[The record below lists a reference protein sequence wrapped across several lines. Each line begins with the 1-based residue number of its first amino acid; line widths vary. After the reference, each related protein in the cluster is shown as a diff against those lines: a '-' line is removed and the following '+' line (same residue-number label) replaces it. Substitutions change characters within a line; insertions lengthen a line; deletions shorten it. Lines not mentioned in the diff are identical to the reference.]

1 MRTIDF
7 FIAYR
12 FLKDGRS
19 QTALIFA
26 GATVGVAVVVF
37 LAALISGLQASLIE
51 ETTGLTADLVIEADT
66 PEQRSLLVQTATE
79 ATVFPR
85 LEPRPRRAETIEPYQ
100 PVVDELRDHP
110 EVQNLTPVAT
120 GSGTAIRGQLREPVQ
135 LRGID
140 LESYTEIIDLD
151 SAIIDGE
158 LNLQDQGVVIGEG
171 LADLLSLE
179 VGDRLRLSIAE
190 GSSQSLTIRAIF
202 DLGAGAP
209 NDTWAFLSMRQAQS
223 LLELDQGVTRLE
235 GSVDDLFEADAIA
248 ARLQRQIDYDVT
260 SWQETNQDLLRA
272 LNTQAASTIL
282 IGVFV
287 AIAVALGIAS
297 VLVVTVVQKR
307 GQVGVL
313 RAMGTPRRAIQR
325 VFLIQGGVVG
335 LVGSVLGSVLGY
347 ALALSFNYFVRD
359 ETGEPI
365 FPIEPSLTIIFLA
378 FLLATVTGVIAA
390 LVPARSAA
398 GLDPAEAI
406 TDTT

>member
-26 GATVGVAVVVF
+26 GATVGVAVIVF
-37 LAALISGLQASLIE
+37 LAALISGLQTSLID
-51 ETTGLTADLVIEADT
+51 ETTGLTADIVIEAQS
-66 PEQRSLLVQTATE
+66 PEQRSLLQPTE
-79 ATVFPR
+79 PNAAVFPR

-100 PVVDELRDHP
+100 PVVDELRQHADI
-110 EVQNLTPVAT
+110 QRLTPVAT
-120 GSGTAIRGQLREPVQ
+120 GSGTAIRGQIREPVQ
-135 LRGID
+135 IRGID
-140 LESYTEIIDLD
+140 LDSYTPIIDLP
-151 SAIIDGE
+151 SSITDGE
-158 LNLQDQGVVIGEG
+158 LNLQDQGILIGQG

-190 GSSQSLTIRAIF
+190 GSSQSLTIAAIF

-209 NDTWAFLSMRQAQS
+209 NDTWVFLSMRQAQS
-223 LLELDQGVTRLE
+223 LLELDQGVTQIE
-235 GSVDDLFEADAIA
+235 ASVADLFEADAIA
-248 ARLQRQIDYDVT
+248 QRLERQIDYEVT

-272 LNTQAASTIL
+272 LNTQSASTFL
-282 IGVFV
+282 IGIFV

-325 VFLIQGGVVG
+325 VFLIQGGCVG
-335 LVGSVLGSVLGY
+335 LVGSILGSLLGY

-359 ETGEPI
+359 DTGEPV
-365 FPIEPSLTIIFLA
+365 FPIEPSPTIIVLA

-398 GLDPAEAI
+398 GLDPAQAI